1 MKSNTKTF
9 HHKGHVTY
17 TPRLLLVDQ
26 KGCLK
31 HLSTHGELY
40 ADEGVDLLVN
50 DDIWDIGGVEVV
62 KQKPAKKSQYQMD
75 LSASGSA
82 AGKDYKFC
90 ETVETWTDYL
100 YSRYHPRSINIINDL
115 EHSST
120 EDTFDCFT
128 AGTEL
133 WKTEFFQEEY
143 SDNIRQYIEECNR
156 CQVNKAIPFLLDPDH
171 CV

>member
-1 MKSNTKTF
+1 MSNN
-9 HHKGHVTY
+9 
-17 TPRLLLVDQ
+17 
-26 KGCLK
+26 
-31 HLSTHGELY
+31 GELY
-40 ADEGVDLLVN
+40 TDDAVDLLAT

-62 KQKPAKKSQYQMD
+62 KQEPAKKSQYQMD
-75 LSASGSA
+75 LGAAGSTG
-82 AGKDYKFC
+82 GKDYKFS

-128 AGTEL
+128 AGIEL
-133 WKTEFFQEEY
+133 WKTEYFQEEF

-156 CQVNKAIPFLLDPDH
+156 CQVNSAKPVPPG
-171 CV
+171 